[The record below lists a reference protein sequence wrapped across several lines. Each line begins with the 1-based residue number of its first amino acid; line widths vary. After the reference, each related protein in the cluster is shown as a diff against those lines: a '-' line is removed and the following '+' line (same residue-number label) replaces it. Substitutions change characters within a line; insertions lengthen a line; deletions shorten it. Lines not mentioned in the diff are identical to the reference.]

1 LVVVASLFTLSVA
14 GASWSAPGDVSL
26 VSPAPAKGGV
36 PQSAISAD
44 GRLVA
49 FTCDVG
55 QGYWQVLVRDMVT
68 GETTLVSRASGP
80 TGAEGNDGSA
90 DPSISADG
98 RFVAFDSEASNLSPG
113 DHDDDED
120 VFVRGLRAQ
129 TTTLISRA
137 SGTNAPR
144 ATTRTL
150 APTRPVPRSRPT
162 GGSSPSIPT
171 PATHP
176 ATTVAALPTYS
187 YVISVHTSR
196 PSSAAPA
203 AAAIRFETAGVAFSS
218 LPARPMPSLKR
229 HEDHVRG
236 SRRSAGR
243 GPQRGA
249 SNDCLRGRSHRAHRQ
264 TVRGADAHRGLLRLT
279 K

>member
-1 LVVVASLFTLSVA
+1 VAALVVVASLFTLSVA

-113 DHDDDED
+113 DHDDDKD
-120 VFVRGLRAQ
+120 VFVRDLRAQ

-137 SGTNAPR
+137 SGTNGAKGNYPDVG
-144 ATTRTL
+144 ADS
-150 APTRPVPRSRPT
+150 A
-162 GGSSPSIPT
+162 SPSISADGRFVAFDSDASYSSRDDRRGT
-171 PATHP
+171 PDVFVRDLRAHITTFVSRAGGSGHKVRDGRRRVLLPPRP
-176 ATTVAALPTYS
+176 ADAVP
-187 YVISVHTSR
+187 
-196 PSSAAPA
+196 
-203 AAAIRFETAGVAFSS
+203 ETA
-218 LPARPMPSLKR
+218 
-229 HEDHVRG
+229 
-236 SRRSAGR
+236 
-243 GPQRGA
+243 
-249 SNDCLRGRSHRAHRQ
+249 
-264 TVRGADAHRGLLRLT
+264 
-279 K
+279 

>member
-1 LVVVASLFTLSVA
+1 VRKPPRSLSVA

-113 DHDDDED
+113 DHDDDKD
-120 VFVRGLRAQ
+120 VFVRDLRAQ

-162 GGSSPSIPT
+162 GGSWPSIRT
-171 PATHP
+171 PATWRRVIG
-176 ATTVAALPTYS
+176 TTEPMCS
-187 YVISVHTSR
+187 CVIGARMSR
-196 PSSAAPA
+196 
-203 AAAIRFETAGVAFSS
+203 G
-218 LPARPMPSLKR
+218 
-229 HEDHVRG
+229 
-236 SRRSAGR
+236 
-243 GPQRGA
+243 
-249 SNDCLRGRSHRAHRQ
+249 
-264 TVRGADAHRGLLRLT
+264 
-279 K
+279 